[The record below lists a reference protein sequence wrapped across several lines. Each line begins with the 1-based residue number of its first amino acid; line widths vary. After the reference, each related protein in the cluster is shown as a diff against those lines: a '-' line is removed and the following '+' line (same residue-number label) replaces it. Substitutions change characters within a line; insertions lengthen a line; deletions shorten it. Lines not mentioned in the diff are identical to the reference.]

1 MARKRDRKYPGL
13 TLRGGVYQ
21 ISMTHPVT
29 GERIRE
35 SLDTTI
41 REKAIEAY
49 ERKKGQAWDE
59 KNSNADVAWTV
70 SELIEWCWREH
81 WSQKENPPTKESLDL
96 ALKSL
101 LAEIGK
107 EIAGAI
113 DKQVLRD
120 VRRLRE
126 SRDGV
131 SRSTTNRELTYLS
144 FAYNRAIE
152 EGKLKSNPAAKMR
165 SSEDHLKRTR
175 TSTLAEKKMLCAE
188 SAGMLN
194 KIIVFAYGTG
204 MDDGEIRR
212 LKPDCVDLDNNI
224 VKTERWKGNKL
235 IRRVVPLDLDPEI
248 NLRELLAS
256 MNLGKHPYVFHN
268 PAGEMIPKNGLV
280 HAGFPRLCRR
290 LKIENFRFK
299 DIRHSFAT
307 DLWRRTHDIV
317 LCSTVLGHR
326 KIDTTMGYINLT
338 ASDLVSNRRILVTSE
353 KQEVQKTSKV
363 VH

>member
-1 MARKRDRKYPGL
+1 MARKRDKKYPGL
-13 TLRGGVYQ
+13 TERHGIYQ
-21 ISMTHPVT
+21 ISMIHPVT
-29 GERIRE
+29 GQRIRE
-35 SLDTTI
+35 SLETTI
-41 REKAIEAY
+41 REKAIEKY
-49 ERKKGQAWDE
+49 QRLKGQAWDE
-59 KNSNADVAWTV
+59 KNTNGDVKWTV
-70 SELIEWCWREH
+70 SELIGWCWREH
-81 WSQKENPPTKESLDL
+81 WSQKANPPQEKSFDL

-101 LAEIGK
+101 LDEIGK
-107 EIAGAI
+107 LPALTL
-113 DKQVLRD
+113 DKQSLRN

-126 SRDGV
+126 ERDGV

-175 TSTLAEKKMLCAE
+175 TSTPVEKKMLCNE

-194 KIIVFAYGTG
+194 KIILFAYGTG
-204 MDDGEIRR
+204 MDEGEIRR
-212 LKPDCVDLDNNI
+212 LEPKNVDLENGVI
-224 VKTERWKGNKL
+224 KTERWKGNKL

-248 NLRELLAS
+248 NLPELLAS
-256 MNLGKHPYVFHN
+256 MELGKHHHVFHN
-268 PAGEMIPKNGLV
+268 QEDKMIPKNGLV

-290 LKIENFRFK
+290 LKIEDFRFK

-317 LCSTVLGHR
+317 LVSTVLGHR

-338 ASDLVSNRRILVTSE
+338 ASDLVSNRRKLDAIE
-353 KQEVQKTSKV
+353 KQEKEKTSKV
-363 VH
+363 TQ